1 MNKGE
6 LVKAIAAD
14 AGLTQKEAG
23 LALDAFISAV
33 AADLKD
39 GNKVT
44 IPGFGT
50 FEVKKRAAR
59 TGINPATKEHL
70 ALEHLKLRKGQQEQE
85 LILQQKNKLKL
96 LHAAFQHSNL
106 EKALKTNFNF
116 GII

>member
-23 LALDAFISAV
+23 LALDAFIGAV

-44 IPGFGT
+44 FPGFGT
-50 FEVKKRAAR
+50 FEVKRRAAR
-59 TGINPATKEHL
+59 TGINPATKEQI
-70 ALEHLKLRKGQQEQE
+70 K
-85 LILQQKNKLKL
+85 I
-96 LHAAFQHSNL
+96 AACSVPTF
-106 EKALKTNFNF
+106 KF
-116 GII
+116 GKSFKDQF

>member
-23 LALDAFISAV
+23 LAFDAFVSAV
-33 AADLKD
+33 TADLKA

-50 FEVKKRAAR
+50 FEVKARAER
-59 TGINPATKEHL
+59 TGVNPATKEQIKI
-70 ALEHLKLRKGQQEQE
+70 AACKVPVFKFSKSLKDQ
-85 LILQQKNKLKL
+85 
-96 LHAAFQHSNL
+96 F
-106 EKALKTNFNF
+106 
-116 GII
+116 

>member
-1 MNKGE
+1 M
-6 LVKAIAAD
+6 
-14 AGLTQKEAG
+14 
-23 LALDAFISAV
+23 DAFIGAV

-59 TGINPATKEHL
+59 TGINPATKE
-70 ALEHLKLRKGQQEQE
+70 Q
-85 LILQQKNKLKL
+85 IKL
-96 LHAAFQHSNL
+96 LHAAFQHLNL

>member
-23 LALDAFISAV
+23 LAFDAFVGAV
-33 AADLKD
+33 TADLKA

-50 FEVKKRAAR
+50 FEVKARAER
-59 TGINPATKEHL
+59 TGVNPATKEQIKI
-70 ALEHLKLRKGQQEQE
+70 AACKVPVFKFSKSLKDQ
-85 LILQQKNKLKL
+85 
-96 LHAAFQHSNL
+96 F
-106 EKALKTNFNF
+106 
-116 GII
+116 

>member
-6 LVKAIAAD
+6 LVKAIAGN

-23 LALDAFISAV
+23 MALDAFINAV
-33 AADLKD
+33 AGDLKA

-59 TGINPATKEHL
+59 TGINPATKEQI
-70 ALEHLKLRKGQQEQE
+70 K
-85 LILQQKNKLKL
+85 I
-96 LHAAFQHSNL
+96 AACSVPAF
-106 EKALKTNFNF
+106 KF
-116 GII
+116 GKSFKDQF

>member
-6 LVKAIAAD
+6 LVKAIAGD

-23 LALDAFISAV
+23 RALDAFINAV
-33 AADLKD
+33 AGDLKA

-59 TGINPATKEHL
+59 TGINPATKEQI
-70 ALEHLKLRKGQQEQE
+70 K
-85 LILQQKNKLKL
+85 I
-96 LHAAFQHSNL
+96 AACSVPAF
-106 EKALKTNFNF
+106 KF
-116 GII
+116 GKSFKDQF